1 MIHQQVVN
9 QRVNQRV
16 NRLCHSVL
24 KRETIPEW
32 RKCDDRG
39 ECHGLVFTSF
49 ALSHLGIEDLI
60 LSLVKLVS
68 WSVNKLLS

>member
-16 NRLCHSVL
+16 NRLCHPVL
-24 KRETIPEW
+24 KRE

-39 ECHGLVFTSF
+39 ECNGLDFTSF